1 MDYKDILY
9 NYAEYFEQSDVA
21 STVIR
26 WIGWEIIKL
35 LHSICDLCQGL
46 WEAVFQALD
55 FTQVFAMK
63 VGEFYPIWYSLFVVT
78 ILAAGT
84 IFLFSE
90 HRPPLLKNLIIT
102 MAVVMLLP
110 GGVRLGAQLLQIEQ
124 TAFMADGNSVADTT
138 VISNVTDLLYQK
150 NNDWSFE
157 SPNCFSGATIKYID
171 PNEQVEKKTDTVFK
185 YYMVV
190 DEASGEVTYKK
201 IGKGFF
207 GLLTPLYY
215 RYSIHFMAIIGE
227 LIVNSLVL
235 IFASYRL
242 FRLIWDM
249 IYGEILAYILSG
261 DVVSGEKTK
270 QVLQYLLNLFW
281 SISIMIWGFAIWR
294 EFEIWVAS
302 QYSNNFIRILLIAF
316 GGVAMIDGP
325 DIVERVCGI
334 DVGMKDGMMKT
345 MGAMHLMQSGLGAA
359 KKGGEL
365 AKTAAG
371 AAKKAGSSMLN
382 PGGKAQQNRMQAATG
397 NGANAQQPPGGVGN
411 PGGSAATAGRKE
423 PPGGAQQP
431 EQSRQ
436 AQGSG
441 ATSQASGDSSTQ
453 TNAQESK
460 PSNAANTSGVDA
472 ANTDGFANNSASNS
486 GGATTSEGQTG
497 NTETPANSA
506 SGGSAAMPG
515 SILSGQTGMQAQAQK
530 NGQSSSAG
538 AGKKPE
544 QKSDS
549 SGRTGKEPPGQA
561 DTRSDSAG
569 TASKKG
575 TQTKSEAGNISQA
588 DMQNQKQKT
597 GEASKTKQTG
607 TEPPGGASKTQ
618 ANGQTDRTT
627 AGQDSSNSFA
637 RENDEPIIQSESM
650 AGVSSENAEPEGGVS
665 SANGLVESSNSEPT
679 EVGSSTM
686 HEMGNDSESGSG
698 VEASSIA
705 VDAKQQETEPMKNTS
720 GRVLIGHTSDTSD
733 SNISSRDDNILKK
746 EESSR
751 MRKSTQAEANL
762 SNRTD
767 SDSGKIQHK
776 NLAGSR
782 VKKKNGS
789 VSHANQS
796 AKKATLKPSSSERV
810 QFGHGIEPPTRTEKP
825 DNN

>member
-423 PPGGAQQP
+423 PLGGAQQP

-782 VKKKNGS
+782 VKTKNGS

>member
-35 LHSICDLCQGL
+35 LHSVCDLCQGL

-55 FTQVFAMK
+55 FTQVFATK

-150 NNDWSFE
+150 NNGWSFE

-171 PNEQVEKKTDTVFK
+171 PNEQVEKKTATVFK

-302 QYSNNFIRILLIAF
+302 QYSNNFVRILLIAF

-382 PGGKAQQNRMQAATG
+382 PGGKAQQSRMQAATG

-436 AQGSG
+436 AQGGG
-441 ATSQASGDSSTQ
+441 ATSQASGDNSTQ
-453 TNAQESK
+453 TSAQESR

-472 ANTDGFANNSASNS
+472 ANTDGLANNSASNF
-486 GGATTSEGQTG
+486 GGDTASEGQTG
-497 NTETPANSA
+497 SAASAANAA

-530 NGQSSSAG
+530 NVQSGSVES
-538 AGKKPE
+538 GKKPE

-561 DTRSDSAG
+561 GTRSDSAG
-569 TASKKG
+569 TKAG
-575 TQTKSEAGNISQA
+575 TEGAQAKSEAGNMSQA

-597 GEASKTKQTG
+597 GEAAKTKQAG
-607 TEPPGGASKTQ
+607 TEPPGGTSKTQ
-618 ANGQTDRTT
+618 TNGQTDNSTV
-627 AGQDSSNSFA
+627 GQDSSSGFA
-637 RENDEPIIQSESM
+637 GENDEPTIQSESM
-650 AGVSSENAEPEGGVS
+650 GDVSSGNAEPEGGVS
-665 SANGLVESSNSEPT
+665 SASELTESSNSEPT
-679 EVGSSTM
+679 EAGSGAM
-686 HEMGNDSESGSG
+686 YGQENDSVSGAG
-698 VEASSIA
+698 VSSMA
-705 VDAKQQETEPMKNTS
+705 ANAKQQEAEPTRNAS
-720 GRVLIGHTSDTSD
+720 ERVRIGHTASANAVSQ
-733 SNISSRDDNILKK
+733 SPK
-746 EESSR
+746 ER
-751 MRKSTQAEANL
+751 NRNVSTQSTVPSGGHTQTRKN
-762 SNRTD
+762 SNNHAKQTTQ
-767 SDSGKIQHK
+767 KT
-776 NLAGSR
+776 A
-782 VKKKNGS
+782 
-789 VSHANQS
+789 VS
-796 AKKATLKPSSSERV
+796 KPSSSERV
-810 QFGHGIEPPTRTEKP
+810 RIGHGIEPPTKTEKP
-825 DNN
+825 DSN

>member
-90 HRPPLLKNLIIT
+90 HRPPFLKNLIIT

-171 PNEQVEKKTDTVFK
+171 PNEQVEKKTATVFK

-302 QYSNNFIRILLIAF
+302 QYTNNFIRIIMIAF

-325 DIVERVCGI
+325 DVVERVMGI
-334 DVGMKDGMMKT
+334 DVGVKDGMMKT
-345 MGAMHLMQSGLGAA
+345 MGAMHLMQSGIGAA
-359 KKGGEL
+359 KAG
-365 AKTAAG
+365 AG
-371 AAKKAGSSMLN
+371 AAKKAAGVAKKAGESMLN
-382 PGGKAQQNRMQAATG
+382 PGGQAQQSRMQEAAGT
-397 NGANAQQPPGGVGN
+397 NGRSQQAQ
-411 PGGSAATAGRKE
+411 E
-423 PPGGAQQP
+423 PPGGAGNPGGQGSEDNARREPPGGTQTSEQQMSNP
-431 EQSRQ
+431 SEQTENRQDVGNEQSCTDFS
-436 AQGSG
+436 AGSG
-441 ATSQASGDSSTQ
+441 TESGEKQADSSVANAEAVP
-453 TNAQESK
+453 TNA
-460 PSNAANTSGVDA
+460 
-472 ANTDGFANNSASNS
+472 
-486 GGATTSEGQTG
+486 
-497 NTETPANSA
+497 
-506 SGGSAAMPG
+506 
-515 SILSGQTGMQAQAQK
+515 
-530 NGQSSSAG
+530 AG
-538 AGKKPE
+538 AGDATQSMPE
-544 QKSDS
+544 MPTSQSESTQGAGKESS
-549 SGRTGKEPPGQA
+549 SGDQSQNGNAQNSNARNGHANEAAGSKTGNEPPGKASTPSDKQA
-561 DTRSDSAG
+561 TAEGTQKTTGENSKSESAAQKKAESAG
-569 TASKKG
+569 KTE
-575 TQTKSEAGNISQA
+575 QRGN
-588 DMQNQKQKT
+588 
-597 GEASKTKQTG
+597 
-607 TEPPGGASKTQ
+607 EPPGGASKAGQRGEANAAVGRKDDQMRQAGENDQPSVSSTSADGSNEPSAMSEGIDGGNEPTVTSEETGTNGEPSLASAD
-618 ANGQTDRTT
+618 ANGELSGTYFASEEIPNSVAADME
-627 AGQDSSNSFA
+627 GSSN
-637 RENDEPIIQSESM
+637 
-650 AGVSSENAEPEGGVS
+650 GK
-665 SANGLVESSNSEPT
+665 
-679 EVGSSTM
+679 
-686 HEMGNDSESGSG
+686 SGSG
-698 VEASSIA
+698 Y
-705 VDAKQQETEPMKNTS
+705 
-720 GRVLIGHTSDTSD
+720 
-733 SNISSRDDNILKK
+733 
-746 EESSR
+746 
-751 MRKSTQAEANL
+751 
-762 SNRTD
+762 TD
-767 SDSGKIQHK
+767 MPGK
-776 NLAGSR
+776 
-782 VKKKNGS
+782 
-789 VSHANQS
+789 
-796 AKKATLKPSSSERV
+796 SSERV
-810 QFGHGIEPPTRTEKP
+810 QNGHTQNTRTGKRNTQDHKMLNPEMKDAPFNEKSFSNVSKRTAGQKAKTASQSKKSLGSRGQKSLNQSLPSDSEKRVRNGHTQISEPPKENKQE
-825 DNN
+825 

>member
-397 NGANAQQPPGGVGN
+397 NRANAQQPPGGVGN

-679 EVGSSTM
+679 EGGNCTM
-686 HEMGNDSESGSG
+686 HKMGNDSESGSG

-782 VKKKNGS
+782 VKTKNGS